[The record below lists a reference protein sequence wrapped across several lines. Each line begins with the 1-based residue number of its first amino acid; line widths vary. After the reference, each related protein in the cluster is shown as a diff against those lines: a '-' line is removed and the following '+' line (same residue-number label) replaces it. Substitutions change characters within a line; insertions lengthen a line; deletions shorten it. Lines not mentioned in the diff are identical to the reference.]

1 MLVQRPFSS
10 RDFIYELK
18 FDGWRALCF
27 LRDGKAQLV
36 SRHKNS
42 LSERFPQLREIGK
55 LVKAN
60 TAILD
65 GEIVALDRDGIPS
78 FDGLRAR
85 RDRECSTVFYSFDL
99 LYLDGFDL
107 RNCPLIKRKALLKS
121 VLPKDNTGRIRFTDH
136 IIGTG
141 ERFFEKLEA
150 LQIEGMVMK
159 RKDSVYSGLRSR
171 DWLKVKTTEGRLTT
185 RKRMET
191 WSS

>member
-1 MLVQRPFSS
+1 MLPMLVKRSFSS

-27 LRDGKAQLV
+27 LRNGKAQLV
-36 SRHKNS
+36 SRHKIS

-65 GEIVALDRDGIPS
+65 GEIVALDRDGMPR
-78 FDGLRAR
+78 FDGLRSR
-85 RDRECSTVFYSFDL
+85 RDPECSTVFYCFDL

-121 VLPKDNTGRIRFTDH
+121 VLPKDNTGRVRYTDH
-136 IIGTG
+136 VSRSGQQL
-141 ERFFEKLEA
+141 FQFLEA
-150 LQIEGMVMK
+150 LNLEGMVMK
-159 RKDSVYSGLRSR
+159 RKDSVYSGL
-171 DWLKVKTTEGRLTT
+171 
-185 RKRMET
+185 
-191 WSS
+191 